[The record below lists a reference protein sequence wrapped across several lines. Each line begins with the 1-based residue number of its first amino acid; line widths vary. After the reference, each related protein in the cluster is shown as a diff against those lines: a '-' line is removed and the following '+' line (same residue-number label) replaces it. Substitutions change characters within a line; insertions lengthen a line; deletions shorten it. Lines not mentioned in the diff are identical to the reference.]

1 MPSGRGRAASRP
13 EEPGGGGVSGRLA
26 RRWAQIG
33 PSPYEWEQSG
43 LDHIRGLMPDLPPY
57 RAVALFTFT
66 AFSGRVNECDLFIAV
81 PGGLYLLELKGHP
94 GRLTNRGGNWTF
106 HHLGTDQRQRNLYL
120 TNPLHP
126 VEMKSR
132 DLRSRLQRAAER
144 RNLGAQ
150 IPRIN
155 AAVFLSAEN
164 LQSELD
170 EGERLNIYG
179 RNDRETGLL
188 KIWDDLLRKPP
199 VRQSDRLDESLT
211 RHLPMLFGDIGVAA
225 PQAHLRF
232 GDDWK
237 LAGKPLDQGPTWED
251 RLATR
256 EGLVEEAGRV
266 RIYLTELE
274 ANEQARTSVWRA
286 AEREYQVL
294 QGLRHR
300 GIAEARDLRHH
311 DAGPAILFRHDPA
324 DLRLEQY
331 LSAFGESLTLEA
343 RLGLVRQLAEA
354 LRYAHRRSLFHR
366 ALAARSVYVSARP
379 DGSKPVLRIID
390 WQTAARDFSDS
401 SSTRMRSLGRDSAT
415 EAHLETSAEPFLA
428 PEFNAYHPDPA
439 GLDVF
444 GLGAVS
450 YLVLTGEPP
459 AASRG
464 ALQDRLDAD
473 RGLHPTAHVDGL
485 GDQLDQL
492 IFDATRYDADDR
504 LPDAETFLE
513 RLAAIEAGGLLEEP
527 QADAAAVHT
536 DALEAKPGDWLDDQ
550 TCVKALLGT
559 GGTGRALL
567 VERIREGADGE
578 PVVDPPHVL
587 KVALNHTDAA
597 DRLRAEAQTLHKVQ
611 GGQIVRLLHEPRELA
626 GHTVIDI
633 QFAGDH
639 SLAREL
645 RETGKLPY
653 VRLKNFADDLLR
665 ALMVLER
672 EEVMHRDIKPDNL
685 GVFRVPRNDEREL
698 LLFDFSLAGNP
709 RTDVT
714 SGTSG
719 YLDPFLGTRSRPRYD
734 EQAERY
740 AVAVTLHEMA
750 SGEKPLWG
758 NGSSDP
764 KALTDQVPNIAAEL
778 FNPSLREGL
787 TAFFHRALHRDAD
800 RRFDSAREMADAW
813 SRVFVD
819 AERTTPP
826 TTPVTVGLTELGR
839 RQPTLSDQRDAAAAA
854 AAVDTALDA
863 AGLSPAALEVA
874 HWLRAN
880 TVGELLGVP
889 QYKINRARGAGT
901 LAKREL
907 NQRYKEWTRRLRQP
921 VGVLPESGG
930 AGRSVAGAGEAG
942 VDGMGSVGA
951 SSGDGSA
958 GAGVLGLGHGVGVDA
973 DADADTDAAA
983 GAAAAERLTVDA
995 MAADL
1000 IRAAEATVRRR
1011 SSKKVEALRVHLGLT
1026 EDGSVL
1032 WWPTQKETAD
1042 ALHVTQGAVNQ
1053 YVLGMA
1059 AEWSAMPWMGVLRDD
1074 IAAVLES
1081 AGRVMAVRELASEV
1095 RARAGA
1101 LTSDRRLA
1109 LRYAMAVARAAL
1121 EVERGEEEPRFKE
1134 SRRGS
1139 DVFVAWESLPGAV
1152 PPAPARDELVDYA
1165 AQLGRAADDAVSADP
1180 LPGAAAVRKQLRAVP
1195 APEGMT
1201 PLADTRLVAL
1211 AAAAS
1216 RKALASPRL
1225 DLYPRDLGLV
1235 RALRISQAAA
1245 GVGHEPG
1252 VSVPDLLERIR
1263 VRFPELDFGDV
1274 THVQLGEAL
1283 KRADYPLAYDV
1294 SRHVFR
1300 GPLRQPPP
1308 STGLAS
1314 RTATSGDGRHA
1325 AEGATARLAES
1336 VAVGGFRALTVHVRH
1351 LPGLAA
1357 AIADACSA
1365 DGTVGGSAASSTS
1378 GVAGR
1383 SEGSLGAVV
1392 PVDVDAEFLDQ
1403 FRELARQNGQD
1414 WSKVLRIDGRLVP
1427 GGSDVPRAF
1436 VGYVEEVVKRLATD
1450 WVARVRGDAPRDDLV
1465 QLSGT
1470 SQRSDAEGGR
1480 ASARDRHRIL
1490 FLHNASLLARYW
1502 EFGGRDLLTALQ
1514 KSARRP
1520 SEDPYG
1526 LWLLCPAENP
1536 QATPQLDGRLVET
1549 YAPDGEWIALTS
1561 AAVDQVRR
1569 QAESGKADGNGA
1581 GVGAEAAQGDAAQSD
1596 AVLSDEDRSER

>member
-1 MPSGRGRAASRP
+1 
-13 EEPGGGGVSGRLA
+13 
-26 RRWAQIG
+26 
-33 PSPYEWEQSG
+33 
-43 LDHIRGLMPDLPPY
+43 MPDLPPY

-81 PGGLYLLELKGHP
+81 PGGLYLLELKAHP

-106 HHLGTDQRQRNLYL
+106 HNHGSDKRQRTLYL
-120 TNPLHP
+120 TNPLHS

-132 DLRSRLQRAAER
+132 DLRTRLQRAADR
-144 RNLGAQ
+144 RNLPVPV
-150 IPRIN
+150 PRIN

-170 EGERLNIYG
+170 EGERLNVYG
-179 RNDRETGLL
+179 RNDRQTGLL
-188 KIWDDLLRKPP
+188 KIWDDLLGRPP
-199 VRQSDRLDESLT
+199 ARQSDRLAESFT
-211 RHLPMLFGDIGVAA
+211 KHLPMLFGDIGVAA

-251 RLATR
+251 RMATR
-256 EGLVEEAGRV
+256 EGLVEETGRV

-274 ANEQARTSVWRA
+274 ANEQAKTSVWRA

-311 DAGPAILFRHDPA
+311 EAGPAILFRHDPS

-331 LSAFGESLTLEA
+331 LSAFGDSLTLED

-390 WQTAARDFSDS
+390 WQTAARDFSES

-428 PEFNAYHPDPA
+428 PEFNAPFPDPA

-473 RGLHPTAHVDGL
+473 RGLHPAAHVDGL

-513 RLAAIEAGGLLEEP
+513 RLAEIEAGGSAEEA
-527 QADAAAVHT
+527 QAEASTVHT

-550 TCVKALLGT
+550 LCVKALLGT

-567 VERIREGADGE
+567 VERIRENDDGE

-597 DRLRAEAQTLHKVQ
+597 DRLRAEAETLRKVQ
-611 GGQIVRLLHEPRELA
+611 GGQIVRLLDGPRELG

-633 QFAGDH
+633 QFAGDQ

-653 VRLKNFADDLLR
+653 VRLKNFAEDLLR

-672 EEVMHRDIKPDNL
+672 EEVLHRDIKPDNL

-698 LLFDFSLAGNP
+698 LLFDFSLAGNA

-714 SGTSG
+714 SGTTG

-740 AVAVTLHEMA
+740 AVAVTLHEMV
-750 SGEKPLWG
+750 SGEKPVWG

-764 KALTDQVPNIAAEL
+764 KALTDEVPNISAEL

-813 SRVFVD
+813 SRVFID

-826 TTPVTVGLTELGR
+826 TTPVTVGLAEVGR
-839 RQPTLSDQRDAAAAA
+839 QLPALSDQRDTAAAAA
-854 AAVDTALDA
+854 ALDTALDA

-874 HWLRAN
+874 HWLGAN

-921 VGVLPESGG
+921 VGVLPTAEVVER
-930 AGRSVAGAGEAG
+930 GRSAG
-942 VDGMGSVGA
+942 DI
-951 SSGDGSA
+951 
-958 GAGVLGLGHGVGVDA
+958 
-973 DADADTDAAA
+973 
-983 GAAAAERLTVDA
+983 AAAEGGSVPGIDVDSGAAPERLLTVDA

-1000 IRAAEATVRRR
+1000 IRAAEATVKRR
-1011 SSKKVEALRVHLGLT
+1011 SSKKVEALRAHFGFA
-1026 EDGSVL
+1026 EQHSGL
-1032 WWPTQKETAD
+1032 WWPTQKETAR
-1042 ALHVTQGAVNQ
+1042 ALGVTQGAVNQ

-1059 AEWSAMPWMGVLRDD
+1059 GEWADLPWMSVLRDD
-1074 IAAVLES
+1074 IAATLES

-1101 LTSDRRLA
+1101 LTSNRALA

-1121 EVERGEEEPRFKE
+1121 EVERGEDEPRFKE

-1139 DVFVAWESLPGAV
+1139 DVFVAAESLPGAV

-1165 AQLGRAADDAVSADP
+1165 VQLGRAADEAVSADP

-1201 PLADTRLVAL
+1201 PLADTRLAAL

-1225 DLYPRDLGLV
+1225 DLYPRDLGLA

-1245 GVGHEPG
+1245 GVGYEPG

-1283 KRADYPLAYDV
+1283 KSAGYELSYDV

-1300 GPLRQPPP
+1300 GPLRRTPP
-1308 STGLAS
+1308 STALAS
-1314 RTATSGDGRHA
+1314 RTATNGDGRHA

-1336 VAVGGFRALTVHVRH
+1336 VAVGGFRALTVHARH
-1351 LPGLAA
+1351 LPGLAS
-1357 AIADACSA
+1357 AIADACSR
-1365 DGTVGGSAASSTS
+1365 DGSAGGSGASGS
-1378 GVAGR
+1378 GAI
-1383 SEGSLGAVV
+1383 V

-1403 FRELARQNGQD
+1403 FRRLAQENGQD
-1414 WSKVLRIDGRLVP
+1414 WSKVLRIDGRLVS
-1427 GGSDVPRAF
+1427 GSSDVPRAF
-1436 VGYVEEVVKRLATD
+1436 VGYVEKVAKRLAAD
-1450 WVARVRGDAPRDDLV
+1450 WVTRVSGQAAHRDLV
-1465 QLSGT
+1465 QPSGT
-1470 SQRSDAEGGR
+1470 SQGSDAVGAE
-1480 ASARDRHRIL
+1480 AAAHDRHRIL
-1490 FLHNASLLARYW
+1490 FLHDASLLARYW
-1502 EFGGRDLLTALQ
+1502 EFGGRELLTGLQ
-1514 KSARRP
+1514 RAARHP
-1520 SEDPYG
+1520 AEGPHG

-1536 QATPQLDGRLVET
+1536 KATPQLDGRLVET
-1549 YAPDGEWIALTS
+1549 YVPDGEWIALTS
-1561 AAVDQVRR
+1561 
-1569 QAESGKADGNGA
+1569 
-1581 GVGAEAAQGDAAQSD
+1581 D
-1596 AVLSDEDRSER
+1596 AVEHVRQSLATSSIIAEP